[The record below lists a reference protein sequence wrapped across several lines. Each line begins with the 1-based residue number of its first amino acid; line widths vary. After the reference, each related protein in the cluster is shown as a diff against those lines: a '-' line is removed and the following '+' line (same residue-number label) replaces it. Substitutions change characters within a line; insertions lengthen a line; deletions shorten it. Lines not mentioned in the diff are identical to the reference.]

1 MQHLC
6 FVVELQAAVYGKNE
20 TFFFVNPAPVQT
32 DGRFELQNYTCW
44 VEKANGERIDD
55 SELLDKYTDI
65 ILEHIAPL
73 LIYE

>member
-1 MQHLC
+1 M
-6 FVVELQAAVYGKNE
+6 
-20 TFFFVNPAPVQT
+20 NPAPVQT